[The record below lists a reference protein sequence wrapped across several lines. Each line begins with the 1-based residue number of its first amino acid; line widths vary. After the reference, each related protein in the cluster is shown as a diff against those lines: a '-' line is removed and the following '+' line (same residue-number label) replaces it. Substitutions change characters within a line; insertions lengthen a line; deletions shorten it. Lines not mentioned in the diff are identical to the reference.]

1 MGQTANCCC
10 WKCLFVGRLTTLTE
24 ARKEK
29 NSYFRLFQL
38 SLEKEMLKEGMWFES
53 RTVVPE
59 PFVSFSHSSLQINP
73 RWLWDGIW
81 ETRTSRISSLRR
93 LFDCAHASS
102 YS

>member
-1 MGQTANCCC
+1 MS
-10 WKCLFVGRLTTLTE
+10 VGRLTTLTE

-29 NSYFRLFQL
+29 NSYSRLFQL

-73 RWLWDGIW
+73 RWLWGRDMGNENFSNFFI
-81 ETRTSRISSLRR
+81 TPVI
-93 LFDCAHASS
+93 
-102 YS
+102 